1 MERMSSVAERLRSLQ
16 MDDEEAQR
24 LQLMRKTEV
33 PGLQQSGL
41 QAQLSVRRI

>member
-33 PGLQQSGL
+33 PGLQHSGI